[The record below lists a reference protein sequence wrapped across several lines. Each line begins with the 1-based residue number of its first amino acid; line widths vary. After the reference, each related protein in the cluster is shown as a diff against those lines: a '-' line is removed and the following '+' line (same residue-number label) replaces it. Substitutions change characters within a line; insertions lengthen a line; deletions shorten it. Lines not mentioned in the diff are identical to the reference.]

1 MTKPSIINRL
11 EKGEPIILDGGT
23 GSELQ
28 NRGVDISIRTEN
40 GELGAWSATANI
52 DAPNIVREI
61 HEDYIKSGAEI
72 ITTNSFWSNRTRL
85 DRIGLG
91 SQMEK
96 YTESSVVLAK
106 EAIENTGFT
115 NTYIAGS
122 MAPPQGRPKSLGGIS
137 SSNIFSE
144 DLYKEF
150 LDQAIILAETGADFL
165 LLEYVSSVDE
175 ATMLVKAASETK
187 LPIFLGIKHF
197 DSNGTLRSK
206 ENTIEA
212 IQAVADLPIA
222 AMLDM
227 CSSPEDISSVLP
239 LIKNEFK
246 GPIGA
251 YANIGYIQNP
261 DAISDKT
268 KQIHKIE
275 TAENTPE
282 RYAKICADWISE
294 NIQIVGGCCAS
305 NPEHISAIKAQII

>member
-11 EKGEPIILDGGT
+11 EKGETIILDGGT

-28 NRGVDISIRTEN
+28 SRGVNISQRTEN

-61 HEDYIKSGAEI
+61 HEDYIRSGAEI

-96 YTESSVVLAK
+96 YTQASVILAK
-106 EAIENTGFT
+106 KAIENTGSN

-137 SSNIFSE
+137 SSSIISE

-150 LDQAIILAETGADFL
+150 LDQSVILAETGVDFL

-175 ATMLVKAASETK
+175 ATMLVKAASETR

-197 DSNGTLRSK
+197 DSTGTLRSK

-212 IQAVADLPIA
+212 IKAVADLPVA
-222 AMLDM
+222 AILDM
-227 CSSPEDISSVLP
+227 CSSPEDITDVLP

-246 GPIGA
+246 GPVGA

-261 DAISDKT
+261 DATTDKT
-268 KQIHKIE
+268 KQVHRIE

-282 RYAKICADWISE
+282 RYAKICEDWISK
-294 NIQIVGGCCAS
+294 NVQIVGGCCAS
-305 NPEHISAIKAQII
+305 NPKHISAIRKKIT